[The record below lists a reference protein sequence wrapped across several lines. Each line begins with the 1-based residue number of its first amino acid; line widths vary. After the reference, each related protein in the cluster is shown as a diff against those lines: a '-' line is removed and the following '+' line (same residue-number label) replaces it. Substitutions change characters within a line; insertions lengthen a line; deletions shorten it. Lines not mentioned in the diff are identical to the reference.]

1 MHGPARLTSAL
12 VTALTCAVVAAHVSA
27 GQREGNTPAK
37 EQYVI
42 LGCVSRQP
50 GAARG
55 TSTYLITDTRGEK
68 PVIYRLDGDAA
79 ALEFHVG
86 HYVEVAGPLASPAR
100 GGASAGT
107 RALVIKVER
116 VSYLLKDCPPGKSAG
131 R

>member
-12 VTALTCAVVAAHVSA
+12 VTALTCAVLSSQVSA
-27 GQREGNTPAK
+27 WQREGNNPARQ
-37 EQYVI
+37 EPYVI
-42 LGCVSRQP
+42 LGCVSRQA

-55 TSTYLITDTRGEK
+55 ASTYLITDTRGEK

-86 HYVEVAGPLASPAR
+86 HYVEVGGALAAPAR
-100 GGASAGT
+100 GAASA
-107 RALVIKVER
+107 
-116 VSYLLKDCPPGKSAG
+116 SG